1 MKRNPL
7 KSLLRVLRPEK
18 THVSDGNR
26 KVLILE
32 GGGMRG
38 VFLTGVLQAFTDH
51 SFFPFDTVIG
61 SSAGALTGCAYAAGQ
76 IYLSRDA
83 FFGKLLSGKFIRP
96 ANIFNADRH
105 ILDLDWMIDTVVKG
119 RDPLDLESLRKACP
133 VIITATD
140 CVDDRP
146 PETVYLNSRTD
157 DIYTALK
164 ATAAIPVLYRGFVEY
179 GGHRLLD
186 GGLLDPI
193 PFNRA
198 MDMGYREEDI
208 VVVLTRPKG
217 YRKEAESFWV
227 RSLYEA
233 YYRDTRYRYLVRS
246 LDRRY
251 VRYNRILDDLEKV
264 YRKIQIIYP
273 PEDFEVDR
281 LTRDPKKILEGFEMG
296 VLAGNSF
303 MYPEKYR

>member
-1 MKRNPL
+1 M
-7 KSLLRVLRPEK
+7 
-18 THVSDGNR
+18 
-26 KVLILE
+26 
-32 GGGMRG
+32 
-38 VFLTGVLQAFTDH
+38 
-51 SFFPFDTVIG
+51 
-61 SSAGALTGCAYAAGQ
+61 
-76 IYLSRDA
+76 
-83 FFGKLLSGKFIRP
+83 
-96 ANIFNADRH
+96 
-105 ILDLDWMIDTVVKG
+105 
-119 RDPLDLESLRKACP
+119 
-133 VIITATD
+133 
-140 CVDDRP
+140 
-146 PETVYLNSRTD
+146 
-157 DIYTALK
+157 
-164 ATAAIPVLYRGFVEY
+164 
-179 GGHRLLD
+179 
-186 GGLLDPI
+186 
-193 PFNRA
+193 
-198 MDMGYREEDI
+198 
-208 VVVLTRPKG
+208 VVLTRPKG